1 MRMVDCIKLQQNL
14 EGLENQPFPGELGKK
29 IFNQVSKVAWKEW
42 LEKQKML
49 VNEYRLNLSEIKAR
63 QFLMTETENYFFG
76 APEKKSIDQGP

>member
-1 MRMVDCIKLQQNL
+1 MVDCIKLKQNL
-14 EGLENQPFPGELGKK
+14 EGLESQPFPGELGKK
-29 IFNQVSKVAWKEW
+29 IFNEVSKVAWKEW

-76 APEKKSIDQGP
+76 VPEKKSID

>member
-1 MRMVDCIKLQQNL
+1 MRMVDCIKLKQNL
-14 EGLENQPFPGELGKK
+14 EGLESQPFPGELGKK
-29 IFNQVSKVAWKEW
+29 IFNEVSKVAWKEW

-76 APEKKSIDQGP
+76 VPEKKSID

>member
-1 MRMVDCIKLQQNL
+1 MRMVVCIKLKQNL
-14 EGLENQPFPGELGKK
+14 EGLESQPFPGELGKK
-29 IFNQVSKVAWKEW
+29 IFNEVSKVAWKEW

-76 APEKKSIDQGP
+76 VPEKKSID